1 MQCVVVSFDCV
12 GFGLDR
18 GRTCWFV
25 RLLSIGE
32 WMPLLMEQYVL
43 TIEDYYVYLFPV
55 CSSSTITEYMI
66 FIICAQFPVH
76 TG

>member
-1 MQCVVVSFDCV
+1 
-12 GFGLDR
+12 
-18 GRTCWFV
+18 
-25 RLLSIGE
+25 
-32 WMPLLMEQYVL
+32 MPLLMEQYVL